1 MCTLLNP
8 TLRTVGSA
16 LPDMHAVRNP
26 RADKTATGRLHLSHI
41 RNQTVLTHC
50 YATSPLKL
58 LSPRPA
64 GPSAWVYT
72 STFGGGLVAGD
83 SISLNLKLEAKTK
96 VFLSTQSS
104 TKIYRSHAGASCRQ
118 SLSAN
123 LGEDSLLIYAPD
135 PLICFAESI
144 YEQKQSFQLRPTS
157 SLFFLD
163 SLTSGRH
170 ARGERWAFAR
180 YANRTYVRIDD
191 THLLADSLL
200 LDSADGDLTS
210 PFRMGRFNCL
220 STIILLG
227 PLFTRL
233 AQQLLTQIS
242 SQTPPRHS
250 DFIVIAS
257 PLAEGA
263 VLRLVSTDLHQIT
276 EFLSIFRP
284 HFQQLLG
291 EDPLTRKW

>member
-1 MCTLLNP
+1 MSTLLNP
-8 TLRTVGSA
+8 TLRAVGSA

-26 RADKTATGRLHLSHI
+26 RVDKTATGRLQLSHI

-83 SISLNLKLEAKTK
+83 SISLNVTLEPKTRS
-96 VFLSTQSS
+96 FLSTQSS

-144 YEQKQSFQLRPTS
+144 YEQKQSFRLHPTS

-170 ARGERWAFAR
+170 ARGERWAFSR
-180 YANRTYVRIDD
+180 YANRTIIHIDD
-191 THLLADSLL
+191 THVLADSLL
-200 LDSADGDLTS
+200 LDSAEGDLTS

-227 PLFTRL
+227 PHFTQL
-233 AQQLLTQIS
+233 AQQFLTARCAAVS
-242 SQTPPRHS
+242 PRRWLRARREAVRSQRGMRANPRTS
-250 DFIVIAS
+250 
-257 PLAEGA
+257 
-263 VLRLVSTDLHQIT
+263 
-276 EFLSIFRP
+276 
-284 HFQQLLG
+284 
-291 EDPLTRKW
+291 W